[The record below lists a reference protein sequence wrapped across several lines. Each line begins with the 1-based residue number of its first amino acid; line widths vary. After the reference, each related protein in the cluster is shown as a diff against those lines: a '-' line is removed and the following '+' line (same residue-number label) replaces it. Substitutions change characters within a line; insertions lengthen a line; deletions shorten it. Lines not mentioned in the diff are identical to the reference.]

1 MKRALCWLTG
11 FLLFTFGILAV
22 AHAEG
27 FTYGTW
33 LPYWEHDTSMAELN
47 GLKGKLDEAIAFECL
62 FDNADQPKMLP
73 DSVTLF
79 NDITAACNGTNT
91 TVFLS
96 IVNDIEL
103 APDQYD
109 NKNSDLLRR
118 LFADDASMTAHLE
131 ALTRLIDTYALTGL
145 ELDYENLKEDTTLWN
160 HYTTFITRLWTVC
173 ERDGVRLRVVLPWDA
188 PKYASLPKG
197 PEYSVMCYNLYGY
210 HSGPG
215 PKADIAFLQTTCAL
229 YQPLGLNVRMAFAT
243 GGFDWH
249 GDKIDALTQQ
259 EAQTALNAACVTPVR
274 DPASGVLT
282 ATYTLDGETHTV
294 WVADART
301 LSLWRDTCNAFG
313 FNAFDLFRLGGNDL
327 ADWENALL
335 GVQP

>member
-1 MKRALCWLTG
+1 MKKALCWLAG
-11 FLLFTFGILAV
+11 LLLFTTGILAC
-22 AHAEG
+22 ALAEG

-33 LPYWEHDTSMAELN
+33 LPYWEHDDSMAELT
-47 GLKGKLDEAIAFECL
+47 GLIGKLDEVIAFECL
-62 FDNADQPKMLP
+62 FDNTDQPKMLP
-73 DSVTLF
+73 NSVTLF
-79 NDITAACNGTNT
+79 NDITTACEGTDT
-91 TVFLS
+91 AIFLS

-103 APDQYD
+103 MPDKYD

-131 ALTRLIDTYALTGL
+131 ALTGLIDEYSLTGL
-145 ELDYENLKEDTTLWN
+145 ELDYENLKDDTVLWQN
-160 HYTTFITRLWTVC
+160 YVTFIARAWAMC
-173 ERDGVRLRVVLPWDA
+173 ERDGIRLRVVLPWDA
-188 PKYASLPKG
+188 PKYATLPEG

-215 PKADIAFLQTTCAL
+215 PKADIAFLQGTCAL
-229 YQPLGLNVRMAFAT
+229 YQPLGLKVRMALAT

-249 GDKIDALTQQ
+249 GGNIDALTQQ
-259 EAQTALNAACVTPVR
+259 EADAAFDAACVTPVR

-282 ATYTLDGETHTV
+282 ATYTLDGETHEL

-313 FNAFDLFRLGGNDL
+313 FTAFDLFRLGGNDL
-327 ADWENALL
+327 IDWENALL
-335 GVQP
+335 GAQP